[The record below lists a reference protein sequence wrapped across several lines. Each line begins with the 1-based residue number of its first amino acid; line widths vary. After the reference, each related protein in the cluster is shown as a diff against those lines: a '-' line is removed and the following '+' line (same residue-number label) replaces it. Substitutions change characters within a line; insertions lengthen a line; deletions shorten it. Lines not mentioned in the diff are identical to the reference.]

1 MIAHTLSKKALVSM
15 HGEMEWGIVGK
26 WRENYNQ
33 VEVLAIHK
41 RILLNLCMG
50 INLTSLFCRNQR

>member
-1 MIAHTLSKKALVSM
+1 M

-41 RILLNLCMG
+41 RIFLNLYMG
-50 INLTSLFCRNQR
+50 INLTPLFCRNQR